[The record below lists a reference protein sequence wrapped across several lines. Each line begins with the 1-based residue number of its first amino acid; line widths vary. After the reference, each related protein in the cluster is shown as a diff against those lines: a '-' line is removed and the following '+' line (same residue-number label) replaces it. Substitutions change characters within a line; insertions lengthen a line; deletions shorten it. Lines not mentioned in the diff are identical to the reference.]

1 MKRDTKNKMIFG
13 VCAGVADATEIPAAV
28 VRIGFVLG
36 ALSTLSLFFWIYLLL
51 GIFMPA
57 E

>member
-13 VCAGVADATEIPAAV
+13 VCAGVANATEIPASV

>member
-13 VCAGVADATEIPAAV
+13 VCAGVANATQIPAAI